1 MGETSLTNKS
11 TLENERQ
18 KCKTGLVREW
28 VLMGSSRVNG
38 ECKEG

>member
-1 MGETSLTNKS
+1 MGETSLTNKC

-18 KCKTGLVREW
+18 KYKTGLVREW
-28 VLMGSSRVNG
+28 VLVGSHRVNE